1 MRRRTIQ
8 GLGGFGWLAAT
19 MLVLSGCGSDDMAL
33 SEHHTHWQLRCPQ
46 SGMGVCT
53 TSGIPRVFPEDDDRG
68 YETLLQ
74 CQVSNLDDDRKRL
87 NLRVEQRGGS
97 GLTSGALQLE
107 DVHYLP
113 GQSATAG
120 RITVTEGSD
129 TFRGLVGA
137 GEPCEVNDV
146 RVERIEGGRA
156 LLLDVL
162 CRDMSDPI
170 SPSRMRDLTS
180 ATSIAFPASVVVFNC
195 PGM

>member
-8 GLGGFGWLAAT
+8 GLGGFSWLAAT
-19 MLVLSGCGSDDMAL
+19 ILVLSGCGSEDMAL

-53 TSGIPRVFPEDDDRG
+53 SPGIPRLFPEDDDRG
-68 YETLLQ
+68 FETLLQ
-74 CQVSNLDDDRKRL
+74 CQVSDLDDGRKRL

-97 GLTSGALQLE
+97 GQTSGALQLE
-107 DVHYLP
+107 DIHYLP
-113 GQSATAG
+113 GQRATAG
-120 RITVTEGSD
+120 RITVAEASD

-156 LLLDVL
+156 LLLEVL
-162 CRDMSDPI
+162 CRDISDPI